1 MIRILL
7 QWHEYMTNCK
17 LHQNEEKVPN
27 SSAKN
32 IANEVLQDKS
42 CDARTVCNKRDDGK
56 NEISNIQLIETTTVE
71 LTDELIIDEVPE
83 ERNYDNF
90 IDLGSSSD
98 SNGNF
103 DDDQELSSSLT
114 GGPLSKLWGGHTKP
128 LLKPADATSTAKIMA
143 KLNLKM
149 DKQKSFTAK
158 SIRSSDNH
166 GVNDCPFDI
175 TYDVYLPKT
184 SYRKSTKCSP
194 NYRITVCKPTDRL
207 PTHKDVKLLT
217 EQYEDSVPLLFAV
230 CSLSSVAF
238 YCFSKVTI
246 PQMISLG

>member
-1 MIRILL
+1 
-7 QWHEYMTNCK
+7 MTNFK
-17 LHQNEEKVPN
+17 LHLNEEKVPN
-27 SSAKN
+27 GSAENIENVVFPDKSSVGKTFCTQKCDRK
-32 IANEVLQDKS
+32 NEV
-42 CDARTVCNKRDDGK
+42 
-56 NEISNIQLIETTTVE
+56 SNIQLIETTTVE
-71 LTDELIIDEVPE
+71 LTDELVIDVVPE

-98 SNGNF
+98 SDVDFG
-103 DDDQELSSSLT
+103 DGRKLSSSLT
-114 GGPLSKLWGGHTKP
+114 EGPLSKLWGGQTKP

-149 DKQKSFTAK
+149 DKQKSCSSE
-158 SIRSSDNH
+158 SIISKN
-166 GVNDCPFDI
+166 NDCVTNCPFDI

-207 PTHKDVKLLT
+207 PTHNDVKLLT
-217 EQYEDSVPLLFAV
+217 EQYEDSVPLLFSV

>member
-1 MIRILL
+1 
-7 QWHEYMTNCK
+7 MTNFK
-17 LHQNEEKVPN
+17 LHLNEEKVPN
-27 SSAKN
+27 GSAENIENVVFPDKSSAGKTFCTQKCDRK
-32 IANEVLQDKS
+32 NEV
-42 CDARTVCNKRDDGK
+42 
-56 NEISNIQLIETTTVE
+56 SNIQLIETTTVE
-71 LTDELIIDEVPE
+71 LTDELVIDVVPE

-98 SNGNF
+98 SDVDF
-103 DDDQELSSSLT
+103 DDGRKLSSSLT
-114 GGPLSKLWGGHTKP
+114 EGPLSKLWGGQTKP

-149 DKQKSFTAK
+149 DKQKSCSSE
-158 SIRSSDNH
+158 SIISKN
-166 GVNDCPFDI
+166 NDCVTNCPFDI

-207 PTHKDVKLLT
+207 PTHNDVKLLT
-217 EQYEDSVPLLFAV
+217 EQYEDSVPLLFSV

>member
-1 MIRILL
+1 M

-27 SSAKN
+27 NAAKN
-32 IANEVLQDKS
+32 IENEVLQDKS
-42 CDARTVCNKRDDGK
+42 CDGRTFCSKRDDRK
-56 NEISNIQLIETTTVE
+56 NEISNIQLIETTTVD

-83 ERNYDNF
+83 HNYDNF

-103 DDDQELSSSLT
+103 DDGQELSSCLT

-149 DKQKSFTAK
+149 DKQKSCTAK
-158 SIRSSDNH
+158 SIRSNDNL

-184 SYRKSTKCSP
+184 LYRKSTKCSP

>member
-1 MIRILL
+1 M
-7 QWHEYMTNCK
+7 QWREYDMTSCK
-17 LHQNEEKVPN
+17 LYQNQEKVPN
-27 SSAKN
+27 DSAKKIENLVFPDKSSAGITFCTQNCDRK
-32 IANEVLQDKS
+32 NEV
-42 CDARTVCNKRDDGK
+42 
-56 NEISNIQLIETTTVE
+56 SNIQLIETTTVE
-71 LTDELIIDEVPE
+71 LTDELVIDEVPE
-83 ERNYDNF
+83 ERNYDSF

-98 SNGNF
+98 SDGSF
-103 DDDQELSSSLT
+103 DDGRELSSSLT
-114 GGPLSKLWGGHTKP
+114 EGPLSKLWGGHTKP

-149 DKQKSFTAK
+149 DIKKSCTTE
-158 SIRSSDNH
+158 SVRSKNYDC
-166 GVNDCPFDI
+166 VTDCPFDI

-207 PTHKDVKLLT
+207 PTHNDVKLLT
-217 EQYEDSVPLLFAV
+217 EQYEDSVPLLFSV